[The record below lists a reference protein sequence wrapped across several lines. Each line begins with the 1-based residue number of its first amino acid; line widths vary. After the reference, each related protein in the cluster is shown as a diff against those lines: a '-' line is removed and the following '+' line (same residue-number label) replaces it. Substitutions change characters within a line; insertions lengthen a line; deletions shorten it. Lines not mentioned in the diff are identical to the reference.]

1 MSRSPDPGR
10 VNSPVAFDT
19 TQPSDRKTSTMKD
32 GASTHDEGSG
42 ASDGPNHFQPATPT
56 RRVPP
61 SAPRPA
67 AASTAPSRGLA
78 ERSWLTRLKLWYSTT
93 STSGG
98 TTAAYDT
105 PSLPT
110 SSTGARPGTMISSD
124 SSNRGSYPVRYDR
137 FAKCS
142 RSAYTTSASSPA
154 AAAAATVAASRAW
167 YVGRGIEGCADGS
180 S

>member
-1 MSRSPDPGR
+1 MPDPGA
-10 VNSPVAFDT
+10 VNNPVALTT
-19 TQPSDRKTSTMKD
+19 TQPSDRSMSTMND
-32 GASTHDEGSG
+32 GASTHNAGSD
-42 ASDGPNHFQPATPT
+42 ASAAENHFQPATPT
-56 RRVPP
+56 CRTPP

-67 AASTAPSRGLA
+67 AARIAPSRGLT
-78 ERSWLTRLKLWYSTT
+78 ERSWLTRLNPWYSTT
-93 STSGG
+93 STEGG

-154 AAAAATVAASRAW
+154 SPAAAAAAASRAR
-167 YVGRGIEGCADGS
+167 YVATGTAGKASGS